1 MQIEATENDL
11 IVSFQSLENQ
21 NNSKWNKNS
30 SNSSNS
36 SIPSNGNDAS
46 SVLHLNMRGNIMD
59 VVADVLT
66 IKVAAQ
72 RCERA
77 LSLYIAQGRTF
88 QSDSDKD

>member
-21 NNSKWNKNS
+21 NNSKWNK
-30 SNSSNS
+30 NSSNS